1 MIQTFKEAAFL
12 SNFFCLKMET
22 RIAIKLVSIYIKAI
36 VLLQYSSAFPC
47 SLTRLV
53 YSHSFTFPTFVMN
66 ILFFHVFPK

>member
-12 SNFFCLKMET
+12 SNFFWLKMET

-47 SLTRLV
+47 SLTRPDILLLIYISYV
-53 YSHSFTFPTFVMN
+53 CYEHLIFPC
-66 ILFFHVFPK
+66 LP